1 MLVLRVPKRWAAV
14 AAVLLAGAAW
24 FWWVGAPGSRPA
36 EGQCGAGPETDDDV
50 PGSGE
55 ILSVQA
61 GDDGPIQVRDPELLR
76 IVVDRYTQSLTLYE
90 GERPIARFP
99 VAVGKEKTP
108 SPPGEWLVVHKD
120 RGWGGGF
127 GTRWLGLNVPWG
139 IYGIHGTNKP
149 WSIGTFA
156 SAGCIRMFNHDVER
170 LWDVVPLRT
179 PVIITG
185 DLPEVAA
192 RPVLEEGLSGKLVT
206 VLQFRLRQAGYDYG
220 AMDGR
225 FGPATAGAVRNFQAL
240 FGFEATGILTQDQQA
255 LLWYPR

>member
-1 MLVLRVPKRWAAV
+1 MLVLRVSRRWAAV
-14 AAVLLAGAAW
+14 VVVLLLAAAW
-24 FWWVGAPGSRPA
+24 LWWAGDRGPRPA
-36 EGQCGAGPETDDDV
+36 EGTCGAGPETDDGT
-50 PGSGE
+50 PAQTGT
-55 ILSVQA
+55 LQAQA
-61 GDDGPIQVRDPELLR
+61 GDGGPIEVRNPERLR
-76 IVVDRYTQSLTLYE
+76 IFIDRYTQSLTLYE

-99 VAVGKEKTP
+99 VAVGKENTP

-156 SAGCIRMFNHDVER
+156 SAGCIRMFNRDVER

-179 PVIITG
+179 PVTISG
-185 DLPEVAA
+185 DLPEVST
-192 RPVLEEGLSGKLVT
+192 RPVLEEGSSGKFVT
-206 VLQFRLRQAGYDYG
+206 VLQFRLRQAGFDYG

-225 FGPATAGAVRNFQAL
+225 FGPATAGAVGNFQAL
-240 FGFEATGILTQDQQA
+240 FGFEATGALSRDQQA